1 MNYGV
6 CDAGVC
12 VQWGSSVV
20 ALDRLGLDAPPG
32 LFAHHSLNPF
42 MAAGPSV
49 WESVAEQLAAAD
61 LSSGVVADVADA
73 GLHMPFEVADYVDFY
88 ASIDHATN
96 VGRVFRPDNPLL
108 PNWRHL
114 PVGYHGRAGTVVVSD
129 TPVSRPT
136 GQRGQGD
143 FGPTQRLDFELEL
156 AFVVGVPSTLG
167 SPVPIADAARHV
179 FGVTLLNDWSARDI
193 QAWEYQP
200 LGPFL
205 GKSFATSISHW
216 VTPLSDLDRRR
227 AAPPRQDPP
236 PLPYLQTS
244 EPWGL
249 DLTLEAS
256 VNGEVVSRVPF
267 AAMYWTMPQ
276 FVAHLTANGASLRTG
291 DLLAS
296 GTVSG
301 PGEGEHGCLLEMGGP
316 FLADGDEVVLSD
328 ADGVLGDVR
337 GVIAPA

>member
-32 LFAHHSLNPF
+32 LFAHRSLNPF
-42 MAAGPSV
+42 MTVGPSV

-61 LSSGVVADVADA
+61 LSSGVVADAA
-73 GLHMPFEVADYVDFY
+73 LHMPFEVADYVDFY

-129 TPVSRPT
+129 TAVSRPT
-136 GQRGQGD
+136 ASTRAQGD

-167 SPVPIADAARHV
+167 SPVPIDDAARHV
-179 FGVTLLNDWSARDI
+179 FGVTLLNDWSA
-193 QAWEYQP
+193 
-200 LGPFL
+200 
-205 GKSFATSISHW
+205 ATSRPGSPPSPVLGQVVRHVDLALGHAAFRPRPAPRRRRPKTRNRSPTSRRVSRGDWTSHW
-216 VTPLSDLDRRR
+216 K
-227 AAPPRQDPP
+227 PR
-236 PLPYLQTS
+236 
-244 EPWGL
+244 
-249 DLTLEAS
+249 
-256 VNGEVVSRVPF
+256 
-267 AAMYWTMPQ
+267 
-276 FVAHLTANGASLRTG
+276 
-291 DLLAS
+291 
-296 GTVSG
+296 
-301 PGEGEHGCLLEMGGP
+301 
-316 FLADGDEVVLSD
+316 
-328 ADGVLGDVR
+328 
-337 GVIAPA
+337 